1 VDLSSPISSVIPSAQ
16 GAVLA
21 VLARTHEPL
30 SGRRVAALTDGRVGQ
45 RRVNDVLGELA
56 DAGIVRCERHPPA
69 KLYVLNRE
77 HVAAEGII
85 ALANQCEALL
95 GRIRD
100 ELVGWQVPPVSAC
113 LFGSAARG
121 SAQLDSDLDI
131 LLVTDLHDARR
142 ESEWQ
147 HQVDRLTEQV
157 QAWSGNACEVLE
169 LSRDDLAAA
178 VARDDRLVR
187 ELRADAITLGGR
199 DIRLLLAT

>member
-1 VDLSSPISSVIPSAQ
+1 M
-16 GAVLA
+16 
-21 VLARTHEPL
+21 
-30 SGRRVAALTDGRVGQ
+30 
-45 RRVNDVLGELA
+45 
-56 DAGIVRCERHPPA
+56 RCERHPPA

-178 VARDDRLVR
+178 AARDDRLVR